1 MSPIEQRLARAGR
14 TLVFVQVSR
23 ALLLATAVG
32 AGVLALGLVLDA
44 LVGLPLG
51 LRRTLVPL
59 ALIVSALLLLWR
71 IAGDVRAALHA
82 SRESLA
88 LWFEGRLPELRYALV
103 TSIDPAAAGEVRARL
118 ERVAAEAPLEREVQ
132 QATRHAL
139 LRPAIVAAVML
150 LALVLAPRGALSRV
164 AAPAPGDALERP
176 GAAARAVTDPLASI
190 VVRVT
195 PPAYAGLRA
204 TAYDDPSTVSALI
217 GGRVHIEGL
226 GQGVRADVGGVVTP
240 SRGSD
245 GWSIDLPVPATPTAV
260 RLISAARERMLVVD
274 PITDSVPSVRLDEPT
289 RDSVLR
295 VAEGRVV
302 LQADV
307 RDDFGLADAAFEYIV
322 SSGAGETFTF
332 KSGRVAARTF
342 DAGTRSARIE
352 GALTL
357 DTIKLGPGDLIHL
370 RAVARDRNNV
380 TGPGAGASETRTLRI
395 ARADEYDS
403 VSVDPMP
410 PTEPEKNALSQRMI
424 LMLTQELA
432 QKLPRISEAEVTR
445 ESRKIALEQTRLR
458 KRVGEVVFLR
468 LGEDGGEHAH
478 FAGDGHNHGK
488 EGVVNPGDILA
499 AAERA
504 ANYDPTTQLEGE
516 GDETPIVA
524 INKPLLEAYNHMWRA
539 ATELETSS
547 PKTAIPWMERAIE
560 ALQRARAAERIYL
573 KGRPPRVVVDLA
585 KVRGVG
591 KEKHAPGDRSAR
603 APLDAARQAR
613 LDRFDVALSLVTIDP
628 SAAADSLLLVRLSVP
643 EDERSAARVLDAAA
657 DAVRKGGD
665 VTAAL
670 QAARRALAGAPR
682 RESAL
687 TGWGR

>member
-1 MSPIEQRLARAGR
+1 MSPIETRLARAGR
-14 TLVFVQVSR
+14 VLAVAQTAR
-23 ALLLATAVG
+23 ALLMALAVG
-32 AGVLALGLVLDA
+32 AAMLALGLLIDA
-44 LVGLPLG
+44 AMGLPLG
-51 LRRTLVPL
+51 VRRAVLPFAAV
-59 ALIVSALLLLWR
+59 ASALVLTWR
-71 IAGDVRAALHA
+71 VARDVLAALRA
-82 SRESLA
+82 TRESLA
-88 LWFEGRLPELRYALV
+88 LWFEARLPELRYALV
-103 TSIDPAAAGEVRARL
+103 TSVDPAADGDVRARL
-118 ERVAAEAPLEREVQ
+118 ERVAAAAPLEREVK

-139 LRPAIVAAVML
+139 LRPAVAALVMVF
-150 LALVLAPRGALSRV
+150 ALILAPSGAVGRV
-164 AAPAPGDALERP
+164 AAPAPGDALARP
-176 GAAARAVTDPLASI
+176 GAAARAVADPLASI

-195 PPAYAGLRA
+195 PPAYTGLGA
-204 TAYDDPSTVSALI
+204 SAYDDPSTVSALV
-217 GGRVHIEGL
+217 GGRVRIEGL
-226 GQGVRADVGGVVTP
+226 GQGVRADVDGTVTA
-240 SRGSD
+240 SRGTD
-245 GWSIDLPVPATPTAV
+245 GWSIDLPVPTQATAV
-260 RLISAARERMLVVD
+260 RLIGSVRERMLVVD
-274 PITDSVPSVRLDEPT
+274 PVTDSVPTVRLDQPT

-295 VAEGRVV
+295 VAEGRVF
-302 LQADV
+302 LLADV
-307 RDDFGLADAAFEYIV
+307 RDDFGVADAAFEFIA

-332 KSGRVAARTF
+332 RSGRVAARTF
-342 DAGTRSARIE
+342 GAGTRTARIE
-352 GALTL
+352 GTLSL
-357 DTIKLGPGDLIHL
+357 DTLKLGPGDLIHL
-370 RAVARDRNNV
+370 RAVARDRNDV
-380 TGPGAGASETRTLRI
+380 TGPGLGASETRTLRI

-410 PTEPEKNALSQRMI
+410 PTEPEKNALSQRMV
-424 LMLTQELA
+424 LMLTQELV
-432 QKLPRISEAEVTR
+432 QRLPRISEAERTR
-445 ESRKIALEQTRLR
+445 ESRKIALEQTRIR

-488 EGVVNPGDILA
+488 EGVLNPDDILA

-504 ANYDPTTQLEGE
+504 ANADPTKQLEGH

-524 INKPLLEAYNHMWRA
+524 INRPLLEAYNHMWRA

-547 PKTAIPWMERAIE
+547 PRTAIPWMERAIE

-573 KGRPPRVVVDLA
+573 RGRPPRVVVDLA

-613 LDRFDVALSLVTIDP
+613 LDRFDAALELLATDAN
-628 SAAADSLLLVRLSVP
+628 AAADSLLLVRLAVP
-643 EDERSAARVLDAAA
+643 VDERSTARVLDAAA

-682 RESAL
+682 REGAL